1 MYSGFELCEAVPI
14 PGKEE
19 YLHSE
24 KYEIKPR
31 DWEMPGN
38 IIAEITQLNLIRRE
52 QPALQSHL
60 GVSFLQADNEQV
72 LFFEK
77 ALTRSSAPGGRDR
90 VLVAI
95 NLDPHHDQSST
106 LHLPLA
112 DWGVAEDAPLAVED
126 LLHDAMLTWRG
137 GRQQVWLGQEMPYAI
152 WRVEA

>member
-1 MYSGFELCEAVPI
+1 MYSGFELCESVPI

-19 YLHSE
+19 YLDSE

-31 DWEMPGN
+31 DWEAPGN
-38 IIAEITQLNLIRRE
+38 IIAEITRLNAIRRE

-60 GVSFLQADNEQV
+60 GVRFLHADNEQV

-77 ALTRSSAPGGRDR
+77 TAPGGRDR

-95 NLDPHHDQSST
+95 NLDPHHAHGAD

-112 DWGVAEDAPLAVED
+112 DWGVGEDAPMTVED
-126 LLHDAMLTWRG
+126 LLRDTMLTWRG
-137 GRQQVWLGQEMPYAI
+137 GRQHAWLGQGMPYAI